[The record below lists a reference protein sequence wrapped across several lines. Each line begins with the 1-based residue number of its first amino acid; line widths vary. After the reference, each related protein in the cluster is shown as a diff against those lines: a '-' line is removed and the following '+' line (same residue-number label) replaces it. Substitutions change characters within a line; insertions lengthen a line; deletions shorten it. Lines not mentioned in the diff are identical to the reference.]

1 MLRVLQGPTWF
12 RSNASKLRFEPYYRV
27 PSCGFLGTDGSR
39 NSHEFREFARPN
51 DTVPSF
57 WLRLVL
63 GLSWERCF
71 AAAEE

>member
-1 MLRVLQGPTWF
+1 MVLQGPTWF
-12 RSNASKLRFEPYYRV
+12 RSDGSKLRFEPCYRGSKLWV
-27 PSCGFLGTDGSR
+27 SGNSR

-51 DTVPSF
+51 DTVPSV

-63 GLSWERCF
+63 RLSWERCF